1 MGRKWVKS
9 PYRVSSRLGGS
20 CFHLASKYPLR
31 DVPRIESIPG
41 SPVNRKARRPPFPR
55 SPWRRR
61 RPCRARVSRKRMRE
75 APNVDNPFRSRGIR
89 VGSFRTRK
97 RSGHQ
102 YLRHCELRV
111 LPLATSPWSYFG
123 GLSSGFDLSC
133 VGSMPIWRWTPWYDM
148 PCCRYSNGNCSRKR
162 EIRRVCA
169 YDKVLRRH

>member
-102 YLRHCELRV
+102 YLRHCEPRGFPQV
-111 LPLATSPWSYFG
+111 STHPAWARFQFRG
-123 GLSSGFDLSC
+123 GSGRDSNFIRC
-133 VGSMPIWRWTPWYDM
+133 GM
-148 PCCRYSNGNCSRKR
+148 PCCRYSGGNCGRKR

-169 YDKVLRRH
+169 GG